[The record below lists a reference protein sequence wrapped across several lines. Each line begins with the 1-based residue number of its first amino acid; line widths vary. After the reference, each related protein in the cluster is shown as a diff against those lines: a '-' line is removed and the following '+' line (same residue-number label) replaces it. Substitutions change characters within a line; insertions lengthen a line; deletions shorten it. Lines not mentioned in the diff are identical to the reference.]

1 MVNDRSYLYSCNFFS
16 YMPNYVW
23 AFIVVGSLGLGYFLI
38 KLMKFVGTLDDKKV
52 EEQIIKNENE
62 LQELK

>member
-1 MVNDRSYLYSCNFFS
+1 MVNDRSYLCSCNFFS

-23 AFIVVGSLGLGYFLI
+23 GFIVVGSGLGYFLI

-52 EEQIIKNENE
+52 EEQIIQNESE
-62 LQELK
+62 LEELK

>member
-1 MVNDRSYLYSCNFFS
+1 
-16 YMPNYVW
+16 MPNYVW

-52 EEQIIKNENE
+52 EEQIIQNESE
-62 LQELK
+62 LEELK